1 MAKSTRQ
8 PKQIDTNQIDEG
20 MISVVVR
27 SPNVAVRGV
36 RKAVGDVV
44 SISLHHYEQNKDR
57 FERV

>member
-57 FERV
+57 VERV

>member
-1 MAKSTRQ
+1 MAKTTRQ
-8 PKQIDTNQIDEG
+8 PKQVNSSQDNDG

-27 SPNVAVRGV
+27 SPNVAIRGV

>member
-1 MAKSTRQ
+1 MAKTTRQ
-8 PKQIDTNQIDEG
+8 PKQIDNNQADNG

-44 SISLHHYEQNKDR
+44 SISLHQYEQNKDR
-57 FERV
+57 CERV

>member
-1 MAKSTRQ
+1 MARPTRQ
-8 PKQIDTNQIDEG
+8 PKQIDASQVDNG
-20 MISVVVR
+20 LISVVVR

>member
-1 MAKSTRQ
+1 MAKPTRQ
-8 PKQIDTNQIDEG
+8 PKQIDTNQIDDG

-27 SPNVAVRGV
+27 SHNVAVRGV

>member
-1 MAKSTRQ
+1 MAKATRQ
-8 PKQIDTNQIDEG
+8 SKQIDASQVDNG
-20 MISVVVR
+20 LISVVVR

-36 RKAVGDVV
+36 RKDVGDVV